1 MLETD
6 NAVRI
11 VDRPRDSSRLGGERK
26 HPNTRLAI
34 RVKRW
39 AGMRCLTRRRWKFEN
54 ENLDS
59 FNSRRISLVIR
70 KPLMTKKGST
80 QTYPPDAHENSA

>member
-11 VDRPRDSSRLGGERK
+11 VDRPRDSSRLGCERK
-26 HPNTRLAI
+26 HPNTRVAI
-34 RVKRW
+34 RVKHR

-59 FNSRRISLVIR
+59 FTSRRISLVIR
-70 KPLMTKKGST
+70 KPLMTRNTST
-80 QTYPPDAHENSA
+80 PTYAPDAHENSA

>member
-11 VDRPRDSSRLGGERK
+11 VDRPRDSSRLGCERK
-26 HPNTRLAI
+26 HSNTRVAI
-34 RVKRW
+34 RVKHG
-39 AGMRCLTRRRWKFEN
+39 AGMKRLTRRRWKFEN

-59 FNSRRISLVIR
+59 FTSRRISLVIR

-80 QTYPPDAHENSA
+80 PTYPPDAHENSA

>member
-26 HPNTRLAI
+26 HSNTRVAI
-34 RVKRW
+34 RVKHG
-39 AGMRCLTRRRWKFEN
+39 AGMKRLTRRRWKFEN

-59 FNSRRISLVIR
+59 FTYRRISLVIR

-80 QTYPPDAHENSA
+80 PTYPPDAHENSA